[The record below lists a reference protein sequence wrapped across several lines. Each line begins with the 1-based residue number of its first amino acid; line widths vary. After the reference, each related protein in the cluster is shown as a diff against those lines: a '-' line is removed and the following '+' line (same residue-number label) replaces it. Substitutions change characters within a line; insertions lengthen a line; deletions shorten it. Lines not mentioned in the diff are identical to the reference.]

1 MTINRKQLG
10 DLKLTDKQEDL
21 LMAFLKTLTDGYLSS
36 ANYPIA
42 AVSSGNVS
50 KQDCHEG
57 QRMCLRT
64 TPYLAGSG
72 SAPCGRVT
80 LPR

>member
-1 MTINRKQLG
+1 
-10 DLKLTDKQEDL
+10 
-21 LMAFLKTLTDGYLSS
+21 MAFLKTLTDGYLSS

-64 TPYLAGSG
+64 TPIWQGPEAHHAGE
-72 SAPCGRVT
+72 
-80 LPR
+80 